1 MKIKPANKAAIDNII
16 EKAGGDIAVSY
27 HLTTKHSRSI
37 SQFALRQWRS
47 RGIPEDYWLDLSAM
61 SGLSVDVIFQA
72 CGG

>member
-1 MKIKPANKAAIDNII
+1 MKIKQANKAAIDNIL

-27 HLTTKHSRSI
+27 HLTLSHKKNLT
-37 SQFALRQWRS
+37 QFALRQWRV
-47 RGIPEDYWLDLSAM
+47 RGIPEIYWLELSRM